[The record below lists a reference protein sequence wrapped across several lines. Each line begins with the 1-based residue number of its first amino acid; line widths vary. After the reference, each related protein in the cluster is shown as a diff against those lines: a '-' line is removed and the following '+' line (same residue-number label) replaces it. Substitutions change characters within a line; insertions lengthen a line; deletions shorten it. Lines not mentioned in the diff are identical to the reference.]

1 MGPTGLKGNAVV
13 SIRGVITGTNASVW
27 RAVNRIGVPWHKL
40 PGPAAALNLAG
51 LREDLRDDNL
61 HDTRTDA
68 TREEIPDLPPYR
80 TYDGTLQDPYDAKM
94 GSAGTRFGRN
104 FKLDLTRAEE
114 PPRLLTPSPREVSRT
129 LFWRDEFVPATGLNV
144 LAAAWIQFQ
153 NHGWFGHGENDPDH
167 QVEIP
172 LADGDD
178 WTEDPMVVQ
187 RTTGDRTR
195 DPDDGTPATYLNKV
209 THWWDGSAI
218 YGSSQDQNRVM
229 RAGKD
234 GKMLLVDGKLPLE
247 EDPVL
252 AGIDRTGFNDNYWVG
267 LALLHTLFVKEHN
280 AICDMLKKS
289 FPSWD
294 DEHLF
299 LRARLINAALM
310 AKIHT
315 VEWTPGILNTPVLQ
329 TGMHANWYGALP
341 EWMKVTRGLA
351 KAIDLESGAG
361 IIGSDLKHHGA
372 SFAITEEFISVYR
385 LHPLIPDDYAIHD
398 HRTGELIEEVEFNS
412 LMGNDTRAAVDK
424 FGWSDLMYHFG
435 TENPGKITLHNH
447 PRALMD
453 HTRVT
458 GQHIDLGT
466 IDVLRDR
473 ERGVRRYNDFREQL
487 RMPRIKSFDKLTPNP
502 EWNAQI
508 ESLYDSVDDV
518 DLQVGLLGE
527 EPPEGFGFSDTA
539 FRIFILMASRRLKSD
554 RFFTRDYT
562 PEIYTQQG
570 LDWIDRHT
578 MGDVILRHHPEMA
591 AALEGSPNAFAPW
604 KKAR

>member
-1 MGPTGLKGNAVV
+1 MV
-13 SIRGVITGTNASVW
+13 SIRGVITGTNAAVW
-27 RAVNRIGVPWHKL
+27 RTVNKVGVPWHKL
-40 PGPAAALNLAG
+40 PGPAAALNLAA
-51 LREDLRDDNL
+51 LREDLRHDNL
-61 HDTRTDA
+61 HETRDDVTL
-68 TREEIPDLPPYR
+68 EEIPDLPPYR
-80 TYDGTLQDPYDAKM
+80 TYDGTLQDPYDATM

-104 FKLDLTRAEE
+104 FELDQTLAEE

-129 LFWRDEFVPATGLNV
+129 LFWRDEFQPATGLNV

-153 NHGWFGHGENDPDH
+153 NHGWFGHGENAP
-167 QVEIP
+167 ETLAIE
-172 LADGDD
+172 LADDD
-178 WTEDPMVVQ
+178 PWGEDMLVQ
-187 RTTGDRTR
+187 RTTPDRTR
-195 DPDDGTPATYLNKV
+195 DPEDPRPATYINRV

-218 YGSSQDQNRVM
+218 YGSSKEQNGALRS
-229 RAGKD
+229 GED
-234 GKMLLVDGKLPLE
+234 GKLLLVDGKLPLE
-247 EDPVL
+247 DDPVL
-252 AGIDRTGFNDNYWVG
+252 AGIDKTGFNDNYWVG

-289 FPSWD
+289 YPSWT
-294 DEHLF
+294 DEQLF
-299 LRARLINAALM
+299 LRARLVNAALM

-315 VEWTPGILNTPVLQ
+315 IEWTPGILNTPVLQ

-341 EWMKVTRGLA
+341 AWAKASRLLT
-351 KAIDLESGAG
+351 KAIDIEAGAG
-361 IIGSDLKHHGA
+361 IIGSELKHHGA

-385 LHPLIPDDYAIHD
+385 LHPLIPDDYPIHD
-398 HRTGELIEEVEFNS
+398 HRTGALIENVAFNS
-412 LMGNDTRAAVDK
+412 LMGNDTRAAVDR
-424 FGWSDLMYHFG
+424 FGWTDLMYHFG
-435 TENPGKITLHNH
+435 TEHPGRITLHNH

-458 GQHIDLGT
+458 GQRIDLGT
-466 IDVLRDR
+466 VDVLRDR

-502 EWNAQI
+502 EWNRQI
-508 ESLYDSVDDV
+508 AEIYDSVDDV

-562 PEIYTQQG
+562 PEVYTAQG
-570 LDWIDRHT
+570 LEWIDRNN
-578 MGDVILRHHPEMA
+578 MGDVIVRHFPELA
-591 AALEGSPNAFAPW
+591 DALEGSQNAFAPW

>member
-1 MGPTGLKGNAVV
+1 MP
-13 SIRGVITGTNASVW
+13 SIRGIITGTNAVVW
-27 RAVNRIGVPWHKL
+27 RTVNKAGVPWHKL
-40 PGPAAALNLAG
+40 PGPAGALNLAA
-51 LREDLRDDNL
+51 LREDLRHDNL
-61 HDTRTDA
+61 HDTRDDA
-68 TREEIPDLPPYR
+68 EEEELDNLPPYR

-104 FKLDLTRAEE
+104 FKLDQTDAED
-114 PPRLLTPSPREVSRT
+114 PPRLLTPSPREVSRK

-153 NHGWFGHGENDPDH
+153 NHGWFGHGTNDPERLL
-167 QVEIP
+167 EIE
-172 LADGDD
+172 LAADDD
-178 WTEDPMVVQ
+178 WHGEMVVE
-187 RTTGDRTR
+187 RTTSDRTR
-195 DPDDGTPATYLNKV
+195 DPEDGRPATYLNKV

-218 YGSSQDQNRVM
+218 YGSSEDQNRVM
-229 RAGKD
+229 RSGAD
-234 GKMLLVDGKLPLE
+234 GKMTLIDGKLPLE

-252 AGIDRTGFNDNYWVG
+252 RGIDRTGFNDNYWVG

-289 FPSWD
+289 YPSWD
-294 DEHLF
+294 DEKLF
-299 LRARLINAALM
+299 LTARLVNAALM

-341 EWMKVTRGLA
+341 AWMRATRGLT
-351 KAIDLESGAG
+351 KLLDLEAGAG
-361 IIGSDLKHHGA
+361 IVGSELKHHGA

-385 LHPLIPDDYAIHD
+385 LHPLIPDDYPIHD
-398 HRTGELIEEVEFNS
+398 HRTGALIENAEFND

-424 FGWSDLMYHFG
+424 FGWADLMYHFG
-435 TENPGKITLHNH
+435 TENPGAITLHNH

-458 GQHIDLGT
+458 GQHLDLGAV
-466 IDVLRDR
+466 DVLRDR

-487 RMPRIKSFDKLTPNP
+487 RMPRIKSFDKLTDNP
-502 EWNAQI
+502 RWNAQI
-508 ESLYDSVDDV
+508 AELYDSVDDV

-527 EPPEGFGFSDTA
+527 KPPEGFGFSDTA

-562 PEIYTQQG
+562 PEIYTAQG
-570 LDWIDRHT
+570 LEWIDRNN
-578 MGDVILRHHPEMA
+578 MGDVIVRHFPELA
-591 AALEGSPNAFAPW
+591 PALAGSQNAFAPW
-604 KKAR
+604 KKAGA

>member
-1 MGPTGLKGNAVV
+1 VP
-13 SIRGVITGTNASVW
+13 SIRGIITGTNAAVW
-27 RAVNRIGVPWHKL
+27 RTVNKAGVPWHKL
-40 PGPAAALNLAG
+40 PGPAGALNLAA
-51 LREDLRDDNL
+51 LREDLRHDNL
-61 HDTRTDA
+61 HDTRDDA
-68 TREEIPDLPPYR
+68 EEKELADLPPYR
-80 TYDGTLQDPYDAKM
+80 TYDGTRQVPYDATM

-104 FKLDLTRAEE
+104 FKLDLTEAEE
-114 PPRLLTPSPREVSRT
+114 PPRLLTPSPREVSRK
-129 LFWRDEFVPATGLNV
+129 LFYRDEFVPATGLNV

-153 NHGWFGHGENDPDH
+153 NHGWFGHGTNDPDRLL
-167 QVEIP
+167 EIE
-172 LADGDD
+172 LAEDDD
-178 WTEDPMVVQ
+178 WTENPMVVE

-195 DPDDGTPATYLNKV
+195 DPEDGRPATYLNKV

-218 YGSSQDQNRVM
+218 YGSSEDQNRVM
-229 RAGKD
+229 RAGED
-234 GKMLLVDGKLPLE
+234 GKMALVDGKLPLE

-252 AGIDRTGFNDNYWVG
+252 RGIDRTGFNDNYWVG
-267 LALLHTLFVKEHN
+267 LSLLHTLFVKEHN

-289 FPSWD
+289 YPSWD
-294 DEHLF
+294 DERLF
-299 LRARLINAALM
+299 LTARLINAALM

-341 EWMKVTRGLA
+341 AWMKATRGLT
-351 KAIDLESGAG
+351 KLLDLEAGAG
-361 IIGSDLKHHGA
+361 IVGSELKHHGA

-385 LHPLIPDDYAIHD
+385 LHPLIPDDYPIHD
-398 HRTGELIEEVEFNS
+398 HRNGSLIENVEFND

-424 FGWSDLMYHFG
+424 FGWTDLMYHFG
-435 TENPGKITLHNH
+435 TENPGAITLHNH

-458 GQHIDLGT
+458 GQHLDLGAV
-466 IDVLRDR
+466 DVLRDR

-487 RMPRIKSFDKLTPNP
+487 RMPRIRSFDKMTANP

-508 ESLYDSVDDV
+508 AELYDSVDDV

-527 EPPEGFGFSDTA
+527 KPPEGFGFSDTA

-562 PEIYTQQG
+562 PEIYTAQG
-570 LDWIDRHT
+570 LEWIDRNN
-578 MGDVILRHHPEMA
+578 MGDVIVRHFPELA
-591 AALEGSPNAFAPW
+591 PALEGNQNAFAPW
-604 KKAR
+604 KKAGRA